1 MEVNYPLLA
10 EQIRKWRELR
20 GYSQQWLAELADL
33 STVYMSQIENGHKK
47 PTLRAVLSLAEALEV
62 PLSDLLVGNQIP
74 LPSDYKNEM
83 EIILS
88 DCTTEEKQFICEV
101 SKQLLRLI
109 RQQNKEK

>member
-20 GYSQQWLAELADL
+20 GYSQQWL
-33 STVYMSQIENGHKK
+33 
-47 PTLRAVLSLAEALEV
+47 AVLSLAEALEV

-83 EIILS
+83 DIILS

-101 SKQLLRLI
+101 TKLLLRLI